1 MERYKRTIQDL
12 NDYTDIIERYS
23 GKWIVLSKDE
33 KEVICSGDSF
43 DEIEEYVD
51 DGIVYLVPRTDT
63 NYTF

>member
-51 DGIVYLVPRTDT
+51 DGIVY
-63 NYTF
+63 